1 MKKVKHFN
9 SAQGKTRSPTPSFQT
24 PVFGEKKKQQ
34 TTTTTTNNNKKKT
47 KLTWLRL

>member
-9 SAQGKTRSPTPSFQT
+9 SAQGKSRSSPPLPSKLLYL
-24 PVFGEKKKQQ
+24 EKKK
-34 TTTTTTNNNKKKT
+34 KK